1 MNKKEFSDSLRCA
14 GGFIAWMIGPGFATG
29 QELLQFFC
37 SYGYAG
43 FGVLALCLAGFLY
56 IGCVLLGKGYDHRAE
71 PSFSHYR
78 FYCGNAVGRI
88 YAVIVPLTL
97 VLLIS
102 VLISASGATLEQYY
116 GLNRYI
122 GSCLMAALILTAYLI
137 GFEKMVKLISSIG
150 PVIIGFV
157 IFVGA
162 FTVIRD
168 AGRLPE
174 IGESAVLLQ
183 ESQAAPHWTISAF
196 LYLSLNFLCGST
208 YYTELGK
215 SAVSRKSAL
224 TGAVLGT
231 AALFVTMLL
240 MNLSIQLRAREI
252 AALSVPTLYLAQQI
266 SSVFGAVFS
275 VVLVLGMFSSCST
288 MMWSFCSRFFREN
301 KKKNAWFS
309 VGAVA
314 GCTLLGFFP
323 FGDLVSVVYPLIG
336 YAGLFFIGS
345 TLVRG
350 LWKR

>member
-1 MNKKEFSDSLRCA
+1 MSRKEFSDSIRCA

-37 SYGYAG
+37 SYGYGG
-43 FGVLALCLAGFLY
+43 FGVLALTLAGFLLL
-56 IGCVLLGKGYDHRAE
+56 GCILLGKGYDHRAE
-71 PSFSHYR
+71 KDFSHYR
-78 FYCGNAVGRI
+78 FYCGNVIGKI
-88 YAVIVPLTL
+88 YAFVIPVTL
-97 VLLIS
+97 VMLIS

-116 GLNRYI
+116 GLNRYF
-122 GSCLMAALILTAYLI
+122 GSCLMAVLILSAYLI

-150 PVIIGFV
+150 PVIIAFV
-157 IFVGA
+157 IFVGV
-162 FTVIRD
+162 FTVVRD
-168 AGRLPE
+168 ADRFSAL
-174 IGESAVLLQ
+174 GESAEILR
-183 ESQAAPHWTISAF
+183 ESQAAPHWTISAL

-208 YYTELGK
+208 YYTELGR
-215 SAVSRKSAL
+215 SAVSRRAASL
-224 TGAVLGT
+224 GAILGT
-231 AALFVTMLL
+231 AALTVTMLV

-288 MMWSFCSRFFREN
+288 MMWSFCSRFFRED

-336 YAGLFFIGS
+336 YAGLFFIGG

-350 LWKR
+350 FRKG